1 MELNIRPT
9 TLQNESGTTFF
20 EIKSANVI
28 NILGNLGIGTDIPLS
43 DFHIENVQFDD
54 KILQIPT
61 ASNIYNYL
69 NPEKVYSLVPTGSII
84 IYPSDNTDRINRLNR
99 QGWYECNGQT
109 LLGSNF
115 PVLSKVLAG
124 QFGNTD
130 PVSTYITLP
139 DFRDK
144 VGIGSTVVGYISPED
159 PVLYASPSNLY
170 NNTVISSINNGYTFP
185 LSYTHLPNHK
195 HAIDFTGPPIEPGA
209 AGSGDH
215 RHTYR
220 IPNRTTNFLSA
231 NNTVDRGGGSVNM
244 TTLVNVSPGG
254 SGTSAG
260 KDPIK
265 DSGTGYG
272 AHTHGTFDTD
282 LSGTQSILNLT
293 NGTYTAGPTLT
304 GTGISIRQASI
315 YMLSFIKCL

>member
-130 PVSTYITLP
+130 PVSTYIILP

-144 VGIGSTVVGYISPED
+144 VGIGSSVVGYISPED
-159 PVLYASPSNLY
+159 NNVYASPSNLY
-170 NNTVISSINNGYTFP
+170 NNTIIETVNNNYSINLTYNN
-185 LSYTHLPNHK
+185 LPGHS
-195 HAIDFTGPPIEPGA
+195 HYGA
-209 AGSGDH
+209 ASEGAIASSG
-215 RHTYR
+215 
-220 IPNRTTNFLSA
+220 N
-231 NNTVDRGGGSVNM
+231 
-244 TTLVNVSPGG
+244 
-254 SGTSAG
+254 
-260 KDPIK
+260 
-265 DSGTGYG
+265 G
-272 AHTHGTFDTD
+272 AHTHRYPNYENTTSFYVGTRQVDRGITSRTMTTTPSTYGSHGHGIFNTD
-282 LSGTQSILNLT
+282 ISGNISLVNLI
-293 NGTYTAGPTLT
+293 NGTYSAGSTLT
-304 GTGISIRQASI
+304 GEAISIRQAALYMI
-315 YMLSFIKCL
+315 YLIKCL